1 MWHVR
6 NGEAPE
12 FLSQLDPERPNYEHA
27 EFRPVIR
34 IVAALGRLGLEAK
47 QVYGLGFRVYGLGFR
62 VYGLGFR
69 V

>member
-47 QVYGLGFRVYGLGFR
+47 QVYGLGFRI
-62 VYGLGFR
+62 
-69 V
+69 